1 MNVELR
7 KQDFTEIFDEFSD
20 KPRTWFLDPP
30 YFSTSNTY
38 TSNFS
43 NSQKDNF
50 MDGILNKLKG
60 NVLYTDS
67 YVEEDAKVLKESGF
81 RIYVLRNNM
90 QNVAVGKNGEQTIDR
105 KEVLYYK
112 QNHNL

>member
-1 MNVELR
+1 
-7 KQDFTEIFDEFSD
+7 
-20 KPRTWFLDPP
+20 
-30 YFSTSNTY
+30 
-38 TSNFS
+38 
-43 NSQKDNF
+43 